1 MVTAAAARVDFGANF
16 VRTIATKAVT
26 HQLVDKVMDIAVIAK
41 ASTGEK
47 FVTRHAAKV
56 VHQIVIKAMEIVTVA
71 LLAYGE
77 LLVTKPAWT
86 SVPRQA
92 VLNQMASVIVA
103 SPGSGVYCAT
113 KHVAKI
119 VLF

>member
-1 MVTAAAARVDFGANF
+1 MNVKHVNLDIGEIF
-16 VRTIATKAVT
+16 VSINAV
-26 HQLVDKVMDIAVIAK
+26 KI
-41 ASTGEK
+41 
-47 FVTRHAAKV
+47 
-56 VHQIVIKAMEIVTVA
+56 VHQTVIKAMEIVAAA
-71 LLAYGE
+71 LPDYGE
-77 LLVTKPAWT
+77 LLVTKPACT

-119 VLF
+119 VLL